1 MPQLGIRQ
9 FMQKEFEQVLAA
21 NQGRI
26 KYIASRYSN
35 QHDFDDIYQEIV
47 MQLWR
52 SFASFKSHSSRET
65 WLYQVALNTAST
77 FVTKTIKHRE
87 LQQVLAKI
95 VKPESGVN
103 QENCQAEILKKFMN
117 ALSDIN
123 SSILMMYLD
132 GLSSDQIATV
142 VGISDNAVRV
152 RIKRIKGTF
161 ENEFIGEKS

>member
-1 MPQLGIRQ
+1 
-9 FMQKEFEQVLAA
+9 MQKEFEQVLAA

-52 SFASFKSHSSRET
+52 SFASFKGQSSRET

-87 LQQVLAKI
+87 LQQVLARI
-95 VKPESGVN
+95 VKSESGGS
-103 QENCQAEILKKFMN
+103 QENCQAEILNKFMN
-117 ALSDIN
+117 ALSDID

-132 GLSSDQIATV
+132 GLSSAQIATV
-142 VGISDNAVRV
+142 VGISDNAVRL
-152 RIKRIKGTF
+152 RIKRIKATF

>member
-1 MPQLGIRQ
+1 MPQIGMRQ
-9 FMQKEFEQVLAA
+9 FMQQEFEQVLAG

-26 KYIASRYSN
+26 KYIASRYS
-35 QHDFDDIYQEIV
+35 QPHDFDDLYQEIV

-52 SFASFKSHSSRET
+52 SFASFKGHSSRET

-87 LQQVLAKI
+87 LQQVLAQI
-95 VKPESGVN
+95 VKPELAVT
-103 QENCQAEILKKFMN
+103 QENCQAEILNKFMN
-117 ALSDIN
+117 TLSDID

-132 GLSSDQIATV
+132 GLSSDEIASV
-142 VGISDNAVRV
+142 VGISDNAVRL
-152 RIKRIKGTF
+152 RIKRIKATF